1 MLFSLFNLSAN
12 PLFNLLFILIYL
24 MVVVVS
30 LTVHE
35 WAHAWVALKRGDPT
49 AKLDGRL
56 TLNPLAHLD
65 PLGTV
70 SLLIFGFGWGKPV
83 PVNEYNL
90 TRPKSDGALVSLA
103 GPVSNFLFAFLL
115 ALLVRLLPLGSVL
128 GGLFYSFF
136 LILIQVNL
144 ALAIFNLLPLYPL
157 DGFRVVLGFLPYS
170 LASQWSQMA
179 RFGPY
184 LALFLAFTGILGR
197 IISVPIAW
205 LVSIFLH

>member
-70 SLLIFGFGWGKPV
+70 SLCSLSFSPILPNIFKRSLLKLVKCQLPKYALIMIVLIPFHVSKQTIQSLDYAIMRISF
-83 PVNEYNL
+83 NFSMYN
-90 TRPKSDGALVSLA
+90 VS
-103 GPVSNFLFAFLL
+103 VSE
-115 ALLVRLLPLGSVL
+115 
-128 GGLFYSFF
+128 
-136 LILIQVNL
+136 
-144 ALAIFNLLPLYPL
+144 
-157 DGFRVVLGFLPYS
+157 
-170 LASQWSQMA
+170 QM
-179 RFGPY
+179 
-184 LALFLAFTGILGR
+184 
-197 IISVPIAW
+197 
-205 LVSIFLH
+205 